1 MIAHYHDG
9 LRAEISDM
17 VSDMVQLQ
25 PYWTCNYVCK
35 LAMKVE
41 KQLKE
46 RHGSSF

>member
-1 MIAHYHDG
+1 MIAHYLDG
-9 LRAEISDM
+9 LRAEI
-17 VSDMVQLQ
+17 SDMVQLQ

-46 RHGSSF
+46 RRGSSF